1 MSKDTMENRTN
12 DPLCSEEAAHVFSDR
27 AVAKLVVRIGLTK
40 CVDVQRLAKG
50 MRSSA
55 SRYASDVHLPTPN
68 SLRREIAHLQH
79 AARGRRY
86 KTVARVLAQLS
97 DTARELLKGR
107 AAVLSDRPWPDQP
120 ARASLP
126 KPEELHDADR
136 RDDACDLI
144 HVIATMGGYSVDGR
158 RRSTGKQDREWRVR
172 LYAPKASRA
181 EPRRRAERSFV
192 RLLRANYFEAT
203 GCMPPNTAQHF
214 RPGPFARLAGECL
227 RLLGAP
233 TNDPDDDRTGLA
245 VQLIND
251 LDHERRRRNS
261 PPGGAAASTLRGEA
275 IRDIS
280 IRAAG

>member
-12 DPLCSEEAAHVFSDR
+12 DPLCSEEVDHVFSDR
-27 AVAKLVVRIGLTK
+27 SVAKLVVRIGLTN

-55 SRYASDVHLPTPN
+55 SRYASDAHLPTPN

-79 AARGRRY
+79 AARGRKY
-86 KTVARVLAQLS
+86 KTVAGVLAQLS
-97 DTARELLKGR
+97 ETARELLEGR

-192 RLLRANYFEAT
+192 RSLRANYFDAT
-203 GCMPPNTAQHF
+203 GRMPANTAQHF
-214 RPGPFARLAGECL
+214 RPGPFSRLVAECL
-227 RLLGAP
+227 RLLRAP
-233 TNDPDDDRTGLA
+233 TRDPDDDRAGLT

-251 LDHERRRRNS
+251 IDRERRLTNLVQDL
-261 PPGGAAASTLRGEA
+261 AEASAL
-275 IRDIS
+275 
-280 IRAAG
+280 